1 MNPIS
6 VNTSIDDRNA
16 SQPPYYVLVSHTP
29 HANPSSAPP
38 PTIFSHPTI
47 EYHYADDPP
56 DNLLPRV
63 PGEVVLVLEHHR
75 SDDDSSEYVGKS
87 LTTELAVTSVRV
99 TEAPG
104 AGAMDDGGK
113 NGNMYVLDTTVLP
126 EEILEEEDYQSP
138 QSILAR
144 FKQRN
149 TVLRRVLDYPLQPQL
164 AAVQPASGPTP
175 NGVGTTEKS

>member
-1 MNPIS
+1 MNHIS
-6 VNTSIDDRNA
+6 VNTNTDDRAA
-16 SQPPYYVLVSHTP
+16 SQPPYYMLVSHTP

-47 EYHYADDPP
+47 EYHYADDPA

-63 PGEVVLVLEHHR
+63 PGEVVLVLEHE
-75 SDDDSSEYVGKS
+75 SPEDGTSYVGKS

-104 AGAMDDGGK
+104 AGAVDDGGK

-126 EEILEEEDYQSP
+126 EELW
-138 QSILAR
+138 
-144 FKQRN
+144 
-149 TVLRRVLDYPLQPQL
+149 VLFYLSFASRVSD
-164 AAVQPASGPTP
+164 TM
-175 NGVGTTEKS
+175 